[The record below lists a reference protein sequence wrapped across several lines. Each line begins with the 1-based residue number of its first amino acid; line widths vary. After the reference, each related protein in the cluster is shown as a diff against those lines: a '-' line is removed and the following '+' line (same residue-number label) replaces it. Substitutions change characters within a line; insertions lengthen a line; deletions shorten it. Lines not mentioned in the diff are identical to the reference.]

1 MNIFLKNI
9 IFFNVKEILYFKNQL
24 RMMCLQKLIQLKTEK
39 LQLKSPFIKKNLKDN
54 TQTKVSLWCK
64 YVQIK
69 VPAQKTQKRLGPFS
83 NARMKKVCWD

>member
-1 MNIFLKNI
+1 MQIFLKNI

-24 RMMCLQKLIQLKTEK
+24 RMMCLQKLIQLK
-39 LQLKSPFIKKNLKDN
+39 KDN